1 MCDGMYE
8 EVKTETTY
16 EAASALALEPA
27 TWGLR
32 VRVLRWLYM
41 EALSDRES
49 DMKREWYVDFWV
61 GVIRR
66 NK

>member
-1 MCDGMYE
+1 MWDGMFE

-16 EAASALALEPA
+16 DAASALASEPA
-27 TWGLR
+27 KWGLR
-32 VRVLRWLYM
+32 VRVLRWLDI
-41 EALSDRES
+41 EALSERES
-49 DMKREWYVDFWV
+49 DMKREWYVDFGV